1 VRDLIPEHHGTLR
14 ASFQYDLALKAAG
27 GEASQVDETLYHYPG
42 PRPRSKEA
50 ALLMLADGVEAKF
63 RALAPKT
70 AEEVETLVGNLIEDR
85 LAQHQFDDTDL
96 TLKDLELVRLA
107 LTETLRS
114 SLHVRLKYPEDEGVH
129 LAPLSSDADLH

>member
-1 VRDLIPEHHGTLR
+1 
-14 ASFQYDLALKAAG
+14 
-27 GEASQVDETLYHYPG
+27 
-42 PRPRSKEA
+42 
-50 ALLMLADGVEAKF
+50 MLADGVEAKF